1 MKLSGYKIFT
11 IFASLF
17 NNIDDNDSV
26 KSISMNKK
34 IPTLA
39 IAVAAFCL
47 ASCYCDDDTPTTSKY
62 IALVSGKYTT
72 VNLIVGRNEIT
83 FGSVSINN

>member
-1 MKLSGYKIFT
+1 
-11 IFASLF
+11 
-17 NNIDDNDSV
+17 
-26 KSISMNKK
+26 MNKK

-83 FGSVSINN
+83 LGSVSINNWLEGSSINGGEAQTDDQ

>member
-1 MKLSGYKIFT
+1 
-11 IFASLF
+11 
-17 NNIDDNDSV
+17 
-26 KSISMNKK
+26 MNKK

-83 FGSVSINN
+83 LGSVSINNWLEGTNISGGEAQTDNQ

>member
-1 MKLSGYKIFT
+1 
-11 IFASLF
+11 
-17 NNIDDNDSV
+17 
-26 KSISMNKK
+26 MNKNF
-34 IPTLA
+34 PTLA

-83 FGSVSINN
+83 LGSVSINNWLEGSSINGGEAQTDNQ